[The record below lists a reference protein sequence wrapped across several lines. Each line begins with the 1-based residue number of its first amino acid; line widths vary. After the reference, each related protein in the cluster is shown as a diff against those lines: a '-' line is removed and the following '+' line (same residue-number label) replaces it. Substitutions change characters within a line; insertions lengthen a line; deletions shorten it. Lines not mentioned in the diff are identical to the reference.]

1 MMRKR
6 HAFLHNMVCSYT
18 SIDEFVRDKE
28 YWFAMMGTDLGLSNG
43 YAYINMWLDYA
54 EYETYFVIPGN
65 NGHLT
70 VSEVILWQDDC
81 CANTYLNVFS
91 LHGADDDEILDSIHN
106 YGEEYHS

>member
-1 MMRKR
+1 
-6 HAFLHNMVCSYT
+6 
-18 SIDEFVRDKE
+18 
-28 YWFAMMGTDLGLSNG
+28 MMGTDLGLSNG
-43 YAYINMWLDYA
+43 YAYIDMWLDYA

-91 LHGADDDEILDSIHN
+91 LHGADDDEILNSIHN

>member
-1 MMRKR
+1 MRKR

-43 YAYINMWLDYA
+43 CAYIDMWLDYA
-54 EYETYFVIPGN
+54 KYETYFVIPGN
-65 NGHLT
+65 NGQLT

-81 CANTYLNVFS
+81 CANTYLNIFS
-91 LHGADDDEILDSIHN
+91 IHGAEENEILTSIHN
-106 YGEEYHS
+106 YG

>member
-18 SIDEFVRDKE
+18 SIDEFVRNKE

-43 YAYINMWLDYA
+43 YAYIDMWLDYA
-54 EYETYFVIPGN
+54 EYETYFIIPRN

-70 VSEVILWQDDC
+70 VSEVILWQNDC

-91 LHGADDDEILDSIHN
+91 LHGADDDEILNSIHN
-106 YGEEYHS
+106 YREEYDS